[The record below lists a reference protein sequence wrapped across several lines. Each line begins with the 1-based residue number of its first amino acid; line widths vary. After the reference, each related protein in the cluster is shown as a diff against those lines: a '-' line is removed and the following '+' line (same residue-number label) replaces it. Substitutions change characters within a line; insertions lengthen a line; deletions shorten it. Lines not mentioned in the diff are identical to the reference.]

1 MFVMFVDESTDDL
14 GVEDGCPMVHAVDKI
29 SSMWIDDGIL
39 KVQEQGRP
47 PSESSP
53 YDFRK
58 MCERHSEAEVL
69 LCIADCIETIVRRP
83 VIQITTDDIAEILG
97 KATY

>member
-1 MFVMFVDESTDDL
+1 MFVMFVDESAD
-14 GVEDGCPMVHAVDKI
+14 DGCPMVHAIDKI
-29 SSMWIDDGIL
+29 SSMWIDGGRL

-53 YDFRK
+53 YDYTK

-69 LCIADCIETIVRRP
+69 ICIAESIEEDLRSN
-83 VIQITTDDIAEILG
+83 VIEITTEHIAEILG
-97 KATY
+97 RTEF